1 MMMFD
6 NADFSAFNDVPMTLS
21 SDDACFDFDID
32 NTDLDRMFE
41 DEAAATEDYDFIRL
55 DTIHQSA
62 YSNNNLQVYNPCH
75 GTSKLGSIATV
86 SPTNSSQTL
95 SDAAFTS
102 AYFTPPLYTDN
113 GNIGQHQRRVSCSP
127 NETDT
132 FSQFNS
138 NDVSSSS
145 SSLENTAEYLEA
157 LKKLSECMKRTELSR
172 RQVMMQRTQEKEDFG
187 NPDVR
192 TQVFSS
198 IQQQLQQLDRSKM
211 AMSPI
216 GLPPVESMPSTVSP
230 PVSPT
235 NVTSSDLDKAT
246 IMADFFSGTRD
257 TLTNELEHSRQQLK
271 KFVGQSGMVG

>member
-6 NADFSAFNDVPMTLS
+6 NADFSAFNDVPMSLS
-21 SDDACFDFDID
+21 SDDACFDFDLD

-102 AYFTPPLYTDN
+102 AYFTPPYTDN
-113 GNIGQHQRRVSCSP
+113 GNFGQHQRRVSCSP

-132 FSQFNS
+132 FSQFKG
-138 NDVSSSS
+138 NDVSS

-172 RQVMMQRTQEKEDFG
+172 RQVMMQRTQEKEGFG

-198 IQQQLQQLDRSKM
+198 IQQQLADAHRSKM
-211 AMSPI
+211 ATSPI
-216 GLPPVESMPSTVSP
+216 GLPPVDSMPSTVSP

-235 NVTSSDLDKAT
+235 NMTSSDLDKAT
-246 IMADFFSGTRD
+246 IMVDFFSGTRD
-257 TLTNELEHSRQQLK
+257 TLTNELEHSRQQLR
-271 KFVGQSGMVG
+271 KFGQSGIVG

>member
-6 NADFSAFNDVPMTLS
+6 NADFSAFNDVPMSLS
-21 SDDACFDFDID
+21 SDDACFDFDLD

-102 AYFTPPLYTDN
+102 TYFTPPPYTGN

-127 NETDT
+127 IETDT
-132 FSQFNS
+132 FSQFNG
-138 NDVSSSS
+138 NDVSSS
-145 SSLENTAEYLEA
+145 SSLENTVEYLEA

-172 RQVMMQRTQEKEDFG
+172 RQVMMQRTQEKEGFG

-198 IQQQLQQLDRSKM
+198 IQQQLADAHRSKM
-211 AMSPI
+211 ATSPI
-216 GLPPVESMPSTVSP
+216 GLPPVDSMPSTVSP

-235 NVTSSDLDKAT
+235 NMTSSDLDKAT
-246 IMADFFSGTRD
+246 IMVDFFSGTRD
-257 TLTNELEHSRQQLK
+257 TLTNELEHSRQQLR
-271 KFVGQSGMVG
+271 KFGQSGIVG